1 MTTITV
7 DGVHADTEHQ
17 RGFFSRALERIS
29 EAQMQRARAL
39 AKPHLLTL
47 SDAEL
52 ETLGYTRDEIDAWP
66 QGANWL

>member
-1 MTTITV
+1 MTTITA
-7 DGVHADTEHQ
+7 DGVHADTEHK

-47 SDAEL
+47 GDEEL
-52 ETLGYTRDEIDAWP
+52 EALGYTRDEINAWP
-66 QGANWL
+66 QGAKWL